1 MEENSLWL
9 TALVQRL
16 CFVRPSWWKWVL
28 EAEGEAA
35 VVQQHGEQPSFLAP
49 FRSAPRSH
57 TMGVFSCEGEQMIL
71 KWPSL
76 GLGIAPAL
84 PVLHIPA

>member
-1 MEENSLWL
+1 MEENSPWP

-16 CFVRPSWWKWVL
+16 CFVCLSWWKRVL
-28 EAEGEAA
+28 ETEGEAA
-35 VVQQHGEQPSFLAP
+35 VVQQHGEQPSFPAP
-49 FRSAPRSH
+49 CRSAPRAH

-71 KWPSL
+71 KRPSL

-84 PVLHIPA
+84 PMLHIPV